1 MKPEF
6 ALSLSDERIDL
17 LGRTPEGWAHLGAVD
32 PSQGD
37 LATNMAALRARALAI
52 APGGFRTKLVLP
64 PSQVL
69 FADIAAP
76 GPDRDSRS
84 AQIAAALEGRTPYRA
99 EELVFDWSGK
109 GKVVQVAVVARLTL
123 DEAEGFAEE
132 HDFAPVSFVTVPE
145 TGQFAGEPF
154 FGPTKRQAAHLP
166 GGDALDRDGE
176 PVGLNLPELGT
187 ALVSPD
193 EEVVPEDVPEDAP
206 EAVPEGPAIA
216 ADEGLPEE
224 DAASDAGPAAA
235 APAAS
240 ATPVSV
246 AGETSQTTAGTAAP
260 AADLAPA
267 TEAEADTAPEEA
279 PFAEFVDDAD
289 IFAPENDVVPTA
301 SPLAG
306 PDAAHSGSTGVADGD
321 GDAPDGGAAE
331 IPSLPPGFASHR
343 PAGLAGSGPSRLENI
358 TSRIQMAEKQDAPRL
373 PQSAPK
379 RSAPPP
385 SPPLLRKP
393 GMAQAPDSVL
403 EAGDTLIRALD
414 RVRAPVGT
422 AEERARQHRN
432 RGMLRNATG
441 AAAVAF
447 AAVVGL
453 WWWYF
458 ETQTPA
464 APEAGIATA
473 PAEVEAAP
481 EPQVAASEPANDADA
496 AIAPEASAPAV
507 EDAPATVVENAA
519 TDPAAVQPVPET
531 PGPDET
537 AAAPVTEPESPAP
550 TTEPAETATAT
561 SREPQPAGPND
572 VAPSLPDL
580 APAVAADPIPDASTG
595 RPGAAIESAVTLPTP
610 APLPPFATAASDQPA
625 SEQPAPVA
633 FGALQRFDAD
643 GNIVA
648 TAEGVRTPQ
657 GFVLYAGRPETAP
670 PKRPEAIEALAA
682 AMASAAASSTTP
694 ETADAATLPAESAT
708 GEALAPDEVLFA
720 APEPQEL
727 TASTQRPVARPAA
740 IVPPAPPEASPSA
753 EPDAP
758 EAPLEAPAEPA
769 PDDQAMAAPPPP
781 DPATAA
787 RRPLARP
794 AAIAD
799 AAKAATEPAPVLAA
813 SRYAVATSPSPA
825 PRPSLLNRAVEQ
837 ALAAALAEPSATAET
852 DTAAASPED
861 LDEPEPESAAPD
873 IPTKAN
879 VAKQATIANA
889 IDLGD
894 LSLIGIVGSSSRPRA
909 LVRTQKGKILT
920 VTVGDKLDGGKV
932 SGIGDGQLTY
942 VKGGKTHVLKMTN
955 KS

>member
-193 EEVVPEDVPEDAP
+193 EEVVPEAAP
-206 EAVPEGPAIA
+206 EAVPGGPAIA
-216 ADEGLPEE
+216 ADEGLPED

-306 PDAAHSGSTGVADGD
+306 PDAAHSGSTGIADGD

-481 EPQVAASEPANDADA
+481 EPQVAAAEPANDADA
-496 AIAPEASAPAV
+496 AITPEASAPA
-507 EDAPATVVENAA
+507 
-519 TDPAAVQPVPET
+519 
-531 PGPDET
+531 
-537 AAAPVTEPESPAP
+537 
-550 TTEPAETATAT
+550 
-561 SREPQPAGPND
+561 
-572 VAPSLPDL
+572 
-580 APAVAADPIPDASTG
+580 
-595 RPGAAIESAVTLPTP
+595 
-610 APLPPFATAASDQPA
+610 
-625 SEQPAPVA
+625 
-633 FGALQRFDAD
+633 
-643 GNIVA
+643 
-648 TAEGVRTPQ
+648 
-657 GFVLYAGRPETAP
+657 
-670 PKRPEAIEALAA
+670 
-682 AMASAAASSTTP
+682 
-694 ETADAATLPAESAT
+694 
-708 GEALAPDEVLFA
+708 
-720 APEPQEL
+720 
-727 TASTQRPVARPAA
+727 
-740 IVPPAPPEASPSA
+740 
-753 EPDAP
+753 
-758 EAPLEAPAEPA
+758 
-769 PDDQAMAAPPPP
+769 
-781 DPATAA
+781 
-787 RRPLARP
+787 
-794 AAIAD
+794 
-799 AAKAATEPAPVLAA
+799 
-813 SRYAVATSPSPA
+813 
-825 PRPSLLNRAVEQ
+825 
-837 ALAAALAEPSATAET
+837 
-852 DTAAASPED
+852 
-861 LDEPEPESAAPD
+861 
-873 IPTKAN
+873 
-879 VAKQATIANA
+879 
-889 IDLGD
+889 
-894 LSLIGIVGSSSRPRA
+894 
-909 LVRTQKGKILT
+909 
-920 VTVGDKLDGGKV
+920 
-932 SGIGDGQLTY
+932 
-942 VKGGKTHVLKMTN
+942 
-955 KS
+955 